1 MIPGIHLRGGARH
14 WVCVAALALLLRAG
28 AAQSPGPAEFRRDIR
43 PLLETYCFDCHAD
56 GANKGNVAFDA
67 FESDQAAVQ
76 SRQLWWRVLRNLRAG
91 IMPPARKARPTLEEQ
106 ERIADW
112 IKTAV
117 FQIRPGHPDPGRVR
131 VRRLNRA
138 EYRNTIRDLMGVD
151 FNTQVEFPPD
161 DTGYGFDTIGAV
173 LTLPPM
179 LLEKY
184 LAAANRIVAEAVP
197 IVPPATSDHS
207 LQARNHA
214 RFFPREVPATP
225 EGRRAYAGELLRDFA
240 RRAFR
245 RPVDEPSVARLVAL
259 AEGIYTHP
267 GRTFEAGV
275 AQAMVAVLASP
286 RFLFREEHAQP
297 SPEPGAFPFIDEY
310 SLASRLSYFLWSSLP
325 DGQLFDLAEKGQL
338 RQDLSGQVARLL
350 KDPRSRAFIRNFTGQ
365 WLRAR
370 DIENVPIEARVV
382 LGREEKPDPAAQR
395 DRNRFRELNGQSP
408 ESLTPA
414 EKEEL
419 AALRAAFKDRG
430 RASRADFGP
439 ELRHA
444 MRLETEAVFD
454 YVVREDRNLL
464 ELVQSDYTFLNERLA
479 KHYGIP
485 GVSGDELRRVTL
497 PADSPRGGVLTEGT
511 VLAVTSNPT
520 RTSPVKRG
528 LFILENILGTSP
540 PPPPPDIPPL
550 EAAAKNLGGRAP
562 SLRET
567 LAMHRADALCSS
579 CHNRMDPLGLAFE
592 HFNALGLW
600 RDTEF
605 TQAIDASGKLITGE
619 QFAGVRELKR
629 ILVQNH
635 ARDFYRTLTEKMLT
649 YALGRGLE
657 DYDTETVDQ
666 IVARIEKSNGR
677 PSALL
682 AGIVESAPFQKCR
695 PNQRSADFQ
704 SAASPTSSRQAVAAW
719 PHVRF
724 GNARYSPDSESGE
737 ACATP
742 SGDRNPM
749 KSRLRNR

>member
-1 MIPGIHLRGGARH
+1 MIPSIHLRGDARR
-14 WVCVAALALLLRAG
+14 WVWVAGLALLLRAG
-28 AAQSPGPAEFRRDIR
+28 AGESPGAAEFRRDIR

-56 GANKGNVAFDA
+56 GANKGQVAFDT

-76 SRQLWWRVLRNLRAG
+76 SRQLWRRVLRNLRAG
-91 IMPPARKARPTLEEQ
+91 IMPPAKKARPTREQQ

-117 FQIRPGHPDPGRVR
+117 FQIRPDHPDPGRVR

-151 FNTQVEFPPD
+151 FDAQAEFPPD

-197 IVPPATSDHS
+197 ITPRAAPEHGA
-207 LQARNHA
+207 QPGNYG
-214 RFFPREVPATP
+214 RFFPREIPATP
-225 EGRRAYAGELLRDFA
+225 EGRRAYAGDLLRDFA

-245 RPVDEPSVARLVAL
+245 RPVDEPAVARLAAL
-259 AEGIYTHP
+259 AEGVYTQAD
-267 GRTFEAGV
+267 RTFEAGV

-286 RFLFREEHAQP
+286 RFLFREERAQP
-297 SPEPGAFPFIDEY
+297 GPEPEAFPFIDEY
-310 SLASRLSYFLWSSLP
+310 SLASRLSYFFWSSLP
-325 DGQLFDLAEKGQL
+325 DEQLFHLAEKGRL
-338 RQDLSGQVARLL
+338 RQDLSAQVARLL
-350 KDPRSRAFIRNFTGQ
+350 KDPRSQALVRDFTGQ

-370 DIENVPIEARVV
+370 DIENVPIQARAV
-382 LGREEKPDPAAQR
+382 LAREQEPDPAAER
-395 DRNRFRELNGQSP
+395 NRNRFRELDGQSA
-408 ESLTPA
+408 ESLAPA
-414 EKEEL
+414 QKEEL
-419 AALRAAFKDRG
+419 AQLRAAFKARG
-430 RASRADFGP
+430 RSGRADLSP
-439 ELRHA
+439 ELRRS

-464 ELVQSDYTFLNERLA
+464 ELVESDYTFLNERLA

-485 GVSGDELRRVTL
+485 NVSGDELRRVAL
-497 PADSPRGGVLTEGT
+497 PPESPRGGVLTEAT

-528 LFILENILGTSP
+528 LFILENILGTPP

-550 EAAAKNLGGRAP
+550 EDAAKTLGGRAP

-567 LAMHRADALCSS
+567 LAAHRADALCSS

-600 RDTEF
+600 RDTEHG
-605 TQAIDASGKLITGE
+605 QAIDASGKLITGE
-619 QFAGVRELKR
+619 EFAGVRELKR

-682 AGIVESAPFQKCR
+682 AGIVESAPFQRCR
-695 PNQRSADFQ
+695 PPSAL
-704 SAASPTSSRQAVAAW
+704 VAAIAGGQTTNL
-719 PHVRF
+719 PL
-724 GNARYSPDSESGE
+724 
-737 ACATP
+737 
-742 SGDRNPM
+742 
-749 KSRLRNR
+749 K

>member
-1 MIPGIHLRGGARH
+1 MILGIHLRGCARH
-14 WVCVAALALLLRAG
+14 WVWVAGLALLLRAG
-28 AAQSPGPAEFRRDIR
+28 AAQSPGAAEFRRDIR
-43 PLLETYCFDCHAD
+43 PLLESYCFDCHAD
-56 GANKGNVAFDA
+56 GANKGKVAFDT

-91 IMPPARKARPTLEEQ
+91 IMPPAKKARPTHEQQ

-117 FQIRPGHPDPGRVR
+117 FQIHPDHPDPGRVR

-151 FNTQVEFPPD
+151 FDTQVEFPPD

-184 LAAANRIVAEAVP
+184 LAAANKIVAEAVP
-197 IVPPATSDHS
+197 IVPATVSEPGA
-207 LQARNHA
+207 QPKNYG

-225 EGRRAYAGELLRDFA
+225 EGRRAYAGEVLRGFA

-245 RPVDEPSVARLVAL
+245 RPVDEPTVARLVAL
-259 AEGIYTHP
+259 AEEIYTQP
-267 GRTFEAGV
+267 DRTFEAGV
-275 AQAMVAVLASP
+275 AQAMMAVLASP
-286 RFLFREEHAQP
+286 RFLFREEQAQP

-310 SLASRLSYFLWSSLP
+310 SLASRLSYFFWSSMP
-325 DGQLFDLAEKGQL
+325 DEQLFHLAEKGRL
-338 RQDLSGQVARLL
+338 RQNLSAQVAKML
-350 KDPRSRAFIRNFTGQ
+350 KDPRSQAFIRNFTGQ

-370 DIENVPIEARVV
+370 DIEHVPIEARAV
-382 LGREEKPDPAAQR
+382 LAREKKPDPAAQR
-395 DRNRFRELNGQSP
+395 NRNRFRELDGQSA

-414 EKEEL
+414 EQEEL
-419 AALRAAFKDRG
+419 AELRAAFKARG
-430 RASRADFGP
+430 RSSRADLSP

-464 ELVQSDYTFLNERLA
+464 ELVDSDYTFLNERLA

-485 GVSGDELRRVTL
+485 NVSGDQLRRVTL
-497 PADSPRGGVLTEGT
+497 PPDSLRGGVLTEGT

-528 LFILENILGTSP
+528 LFILENFLGTPP

-550 EAAAKNLGGRAP
+550 EAAAKALGEQAP

-567 LAMHRADALCSS
+567 LAAHRADALCRS

-600 RDTEF
+600 RDTEYG
-605 TQAIDASGKLITGE
+605 QAIDASGKLITGE
-619 QFAGVRELKR
+619 EFAGVQELKR

-635 ARDFYRTLTEKMLT
+635 ARDFYRTLTEKVLT

-682 AGIVESAPFQKCR
+682 AGVVESAPFQKCR
-695 PNQRSADFQ
+695 PPSGLVA
-704 SAASPTSSRQAVAAW
+704 AVAGGQTIASSSNG
-719 PHVRF
+719 PL
-724 GNARYSPDSESGE
+724 
-737 ACATP
+737 
-742 SGDRNPM
+742 
-749 KSRLRNR
+749 K